1 MLEYLQC
8 LHRPDLR
15 FLGNSLFLI
24 VALSSFVLCPKFK
37 TSLANLWLRIATS
50 TMACLATFFL
60 CNRIVSVFGS
70 VSLTNVLLLAE
81 TPDEF
86 EALLA
91 VANSVG
97 ISQLLRLTARV
108 LVLCDQI
115 LYWCFQTYVDC
126 FNLSTIMADCLQE
139 LLDLSEET
147 CMRVNAN
154 LQRRLAKP
162 YHNDTQVLPV

>member
-1 MLEYLQC
+1 
-8 LHRPDLR
+8 
-15 FLGNSLFLI
+15 
-24 VALSSFVLCPKFK
+24 
-37 TSLANLWLRIATS
+37 
-50 TMACLATFFL
+50 MACLATFFL